1 MSKLATLRGTRQF
14 TDPRGRVTPAFP
26 IGYARFKR
34 QPRRMGEASRFE
46 QTGDPFIGALIG
58 AGIGLVGKLF
68 KKKAAKGITA
78 LAKVRPSLPGFLTRA
93 GGLARRAAPAL
104 AGVAAAGA
112 AGAAFAGGER
122 VITDA
127 AGNVIGV
134 RRRRRRGITA
144 RELSGFRKITRLL
157 ASVGMTPRGLGR
169 HRHHFTSHK

>member
-26 IGYARFKR
+26 VGYARFKR
-34 QPRRMGEASRFE
+34 QPRKMGEASRFE

-78 LAKVRPSLPGFLTRA
+78 LAKIRPRLPAGLTRFA
-93 GGLARRAAPAL
+93 GRAAPVV
-104 AGVAAAGA
+104 AGIGGAAA
-112 AGAAFAGGER
+112 AGAAFAGGENLIR
-122 VITDA
+122 DA
-127 AGNVIGV
+127 AGNVIGIK
-134 RRRRRRGITA
+134 RRRRRGITA

-157 ASVGMTPRGLGR
+157 ASVGMSPRGLGR
-169 HRHHFTSHK
+169 RHVHHFTSHK